1 VVDIDGSHR
10 KKLLEG
16 IEGEI
21 GWFGWTPDGRELLL
35 ALQREDAGPMPLVL
49 VSTLDGSVRVLK
61 DFAGPRFVGAFFSPD
76 GRYVIYQTAAD
87 RESQRDIFIMS
98 VEDGRERAVVEDPSD
113 DRLLGWVPG
122 TDYVL
127 FESDRTGSHD
137 AWVVEVKDG
146 RPTALPRLVKSDLWA
161 SVPVGFTEEGAFYY
175 GVRVSTRGAHLANI
189 DPETKR
195 MIGEPTPVDP
205 RLPGTNQ
212 RPQWSPDGRYLAYR
226 KRNGGSERTV
236 AIRSMETGETRY
248 IEAKANIGSSRPPR
262 WSPDGRSFL
271 FNGWDDNGRGG
282 LFQVDAQTGETRT
295 LTLFQ
300 DNGESYWSDWAPDGK
315 SVYYRVDYGEE
326 SRIEAFDIES
336 DVTRVLRSVRPP
348 DWIVMVWVDVSPDGQ
363 ELAFWEMGEDENRL
377 LVIPTAEGESQ
388 KPPRELVT
396 VEKGIRQPVAADV
409 WWSADGRH
417 LMYQLG
423 EGDSARLWR
432 VPAQGG
438 EPEPLELILGEQP
451 EFSPDGTRI
460 AYDYG
465 ESAYEIWVMENYLP
479 QGG

>member
-1 VVDIDGSHR
+1 
-10 KKLLEG
+10 
-16 IEGEI
+16 
-21 GWFGWTPDGRELLL
+21 
-35 ALQREDAGPMPLVL
+35 
-49 VSTLDGSVRVLK
+49 
-61 DFAGPRFVGAFFSPD
+61 
-76 GRYVIYQTAAD
+76 
-87 RESQRDIFIMS
+87 MS

-146 RPTALPRLVKSDLWA
+146 RPTAPPRLVKSDLWA
-161 SVPVGFTEEGAFYY
+161 SVPVGFTEEGAFHY

-212 RPQWSPDGRYLAYR
+212 RPQWSPDGRYLAYL
-226 KRNGGSERTV
+226 KRNNGSERAV

-271 FNGWDDNGRGG
+271 FNGWGGNGRGG
-282 LFQVDAQTGETRT
+282 LFQVDVQTGETRT

-300 DNGESYWSDWAPDGK
+300 ENGESYWSDWAPDGET
-315 SVYYRVDYGEE
+315 VYYRVDYGEE
-326 SRIEAFDIES
+326 SRIEAFDLES
-336 DVTRVLRSVRPP
+336 GVTRVLRSVQPP
-348 DWIVMVWVDVSPDGQ
+348 DWIVMVWVDVSPDGRQ
-363 ELAFWEMGEDENRL
+363 LAFWEWGEGTARL
-377 LVIPTAEGESQ
+377 LVIPTAGEE
-388 KPPRELVT
+388 PDTPARELLAW
-396 VEKGIRQPVAADV
+396 EIGRANSANMADV
-409 WWSADGRH
+409 WWSGDGRYV
-417 LMYQLG
+417 MYQAK

-432 VPAQGG
+432 VPAEGG
-438 EPEPLELILGEQP
+438 DPEPLELILGEQP

-460 AYDYG
+460 AFDWG
-465 ESAYEIWVMENYLP
+465 ESKWEIWVMENYLP
-479 QGG
+479 TR